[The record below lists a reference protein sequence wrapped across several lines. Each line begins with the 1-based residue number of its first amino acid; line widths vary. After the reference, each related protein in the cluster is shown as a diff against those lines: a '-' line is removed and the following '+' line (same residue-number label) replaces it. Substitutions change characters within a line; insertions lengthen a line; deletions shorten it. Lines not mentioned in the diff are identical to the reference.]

1 MKIEQLINRWKMLP
15 QEILDGE
22 DYKITV
28 SRSEA
33 AKIEAIQ
40 ELYSG
45 LTSQMVIHQLL
56 VSALNSFE
64 EALPY
69 VKGSKIIGEDEFDEP
84 IFEDIGDTPKYIKL
98 IEKHH
103 QRINQEQRLQ

>member
-1 MKIEQLINRWKMLP
+1 MKIEQLISRWKMLP
-15 QEILDGE
+15 QEEFDGE
-22 DYKITV
+22 EYKIKI
-28 SRSEA
+28 SHSEA
-33 AKIEAIQ
+33 AKIQAIQ

-45 LTSQMVIHQLL
+45 LSSQMVIHQLL

-69 VKGSKIIGEDEFDEP
+69 VQGSRIIGEDEFGDP
-84 IFEDIGDTPKYIKL
+84 LYEDIGDTPKYIKL

-103 QRINQEQRLQ
+103 QQAAAKKVIQ